1 MDALDLKFDT
11 DYRVTIC
18 DDGLKN
24 GDIVRRCSSS
34 LDDKH
39 SVKFQNGSGN
49 VGFLI
54 FSDVEEIVPDDP
66 QINFNTLKTALESPT
81 TIIPPEVNNAEQLEK
96 WVEWVDA
103 LPCESHCGNSGLPKD
118 STHYQHTLLQPLE
131 IMQRIMAPEE
141 FKGFL
146 KGNILKYSIRGGNKQ
161 GEPAEK
167 DLGKVETYSRWL
179 RLAEQGKT
187 INPMLD

>member
-1 MDALDLKFDT
+1 MTALDLKFDT
-11 DYRVTIC
+11 DYRVIVE
-18 DDGLKN
+18 GSYFFK
-24 GDIVRRCSSS
+24 GDIVRRCNGS
-34 LDDKH
+34 LDDES
-39 SVKFQNGSGN
+39 SVKFVGSSGAT
-49 VGFLI
+49 GYLSI
-54 FSDVEEIVPDDP
+54 GDVEEIVPDSD
-66 QINFNTLKTALESPT
+66 QKETVYVNT
-81 TIIPPEVNNAEQLEK
+81 
-96 WVEWVDA
+96 
-103 LPCESHCGNSGLPKD
+103 GLPKD

>member
-1 MDALDLKFDT
+1 MNALDLKFDT
-11 DYRVTIC
+11 DYRVIVE
-18 DDGLKN
+18 GSYFFK
-24 GDIVRRCSSS
+24 GDIVRRYNWS
-34 LDDKH
+34 LDDDL
-39 SVKFQNGSGN
+39 SVRFMGSSG
-49 VGFLI
+49 VTGFLSI
-54 FSDVEEIVPDDP
+54 GDVEEIVPDSD
-66 QINFNTLKTALESPT
+66 QKETVYVNT
-81 TIIPPEVNNAEQLEK
+81 
-96 WVEWVDA
+96 
-103 LPCESHCGNSGLPKD
+103 GLPKD

-187 INPMLD
+187 INPMVD

>member
-11 DYRVTIC
+11 DYRVTTC
-18 DDGLKN
+18 DAGFKN

-34 LDDKH
+34 LDDEC
-39 SVKFQNGSGN
+39 SVKFQNDSGI

-54 FSDVEEIVPDDP
+54 FSDVEEIVPD
-66 QINFNTLKTALESPT
+66 NK
-81 TIIPPEVNNAEQLEK
+81 K
-96 WVEWVDA
+96 
-103 LPCESHCGNSGLPKD
+103 ESHCVNTGLPKD

-131 IMQRIMAPEE
+131 IMQRIMTPEE

-187 INPMLD
+187 INPMVD

>member
-1 MDALDLKFDT
+1 MNALDLKFDT
-11 DYRVTIC
+11 DYRVIC

-34 LDDKH
+34 LDDEC

-49 VGFLI
+49 IGFLI
-54 FSDVEEIVPDDP
+54 FSDVEEIVPDS
-66 QINFNTLKTALESPT
+66 K
-81 TIIPPEVNNAEQLEK
+81 K
-96 WVEWVDA
+96 
-103 LPCESHCGNSGLPKD
+103 ESHCVNTGLPKD

-187 INPMLD
+187 INPKVD

>member
-1 MDALDLKFDT
+1 MNALDLKFDT
-11 DYRVTIC
+11 DYRVIVE
-18 DDGLKN
+18 GSYFFK
-24 GDIVRRCSSS
+24 GDIVRRYNGS
-34 LDDKH
+34 LDDKL
-39 SVKFQNGSGN
+39 SVKFVGSSGAA
-49 VGFLI
+49 GFLSI
-54 FSDVEEIVPDDP
+54 GDVEEIVPDSD
-66 QINFNTLKTALESPT
+66 QKETVYVNT
-81 TIIPPEVNNAEQLEK
+81 
-96 WVEWVDA
+96 
-103 LPCESHCGNSGLPKD
+103 GLPKD

-131 IMQRIMAPEE
+131 IMQRIMTPEE

-187 INPMLD
+187 INPMVD

>member
-1 MDALDLKFDT
+1 MNALDLKFDT
-11 DYRVTIC
+11 DYRVTC
-18 DDGLKN
+18 DTGFRN
-24 GDIVRRCSSS
+24 GDIVRRCHSP
-34 LDDKH
+34 LNDER
-39 SVKFQNGSGN
+39 SVKFQNGSGS

-54 FSDVEEIVPDDP
+54 PGYVEEIVPDS
-66 QINFNTLKTALESPT
+66 K
-81 TIIPPEVNNAEQLEK
+81 K
-96 WVEWVDA
+96 
-103 LPCESHCGNSGLPKD
+103 ESHCVNTGLPKD

>member
-11 DYRVTIC
+11 DYRVTTC
-18 DDGLKN
+18 DAGFKN

-34 LDDKH
+34 LDDEC

-49 VGFLI
+49 VGFMI
-54 FSDVEEIVPDDP
+54 FSDVEEIVPDS
-66 QINFNTLKTALESPT
+66 K
-81 TIIPPEVNNAEQLEK
+81 K
-96 WVEWVDA
+96 
-103 LPCESHCGNSGLPKD
+103 ESHCVNTGLPKD

-187 INPMLD
+187 INPMVD

>member
-11 DYRVTIC
+11 DYRVTTC
-18 DDGLKN
+18 DAGFKN
-24 GDIVRRCSSS
+24 GDIVRRFSSS
-34 LDDKH
+34 FDDEY

-54 FSDVEEIVPDDP
+54 FSDVEEIIPDSD
-66 QINFNTLKTALESPT
+66 QKETVYVNT
-81 TIIPPEVNNAEQLEK
+81 
-96 WVEWVDA
+96 
-103 LPCESHCGNSGLPKD
+103 GLPKD

>member
-11 DYRVTIC
+11 DYRVTMC
-18 DDGLKN
+18 DAGIKN

-34 LDDKH
+34 LDDEH

-54 FSDVEEIVPDDP
+54 FSDVEEIVPDS
-66 QINFNTLKTALESPT
+66 K
-81 TIIPPEVNNAEQLEK
+81 K
-96 WVEWVDA
+96 
-103 LPCESHCGNSGLPKD
+103 ESHCVNTGLPKD

-187 INPMLD
+187 INPMVD

>member
-1 MDALDLKFDT
+1 MNALDLKFDT
-11 DYRVTIC
+11 DYRVIV
-18 DDGLKN
+18 GGSYFFK
-24 GDIVRRCSSS
+24 GDIVRRCNGLS
-34 LDDKH
+34 DDES
-39 SVKFQNGSGN
+39 SVKFVGSSGAT
-49 VGFLI
+49 GYLPTG
-54 FSDVEEIVPDDP
+54 DVEEIIPYDP
-66 QINFNTLKTALESPT
+66 QINFNTLKTALKSLT
-81 TIIPPEVNNAEQLEK
+81 TIIPPEVNSAEQLGK
-96 WVEWVDA
+96 WVDA

-187 INPMLD
+187 INPMQD

>member
-1 MDALDLKFDT
+1 MNALDLKFDT
-11 DYRVTIC
+11 DYRVIVE
-18 DDGLKN
+18 GSYFFK
-24 GDIVRRCSSS
+24 GDIVRREASS
-34 LDDKH
+34 LDDEW
-39 SVKFQNGSGN
+39 SVKFVGSSGDV
-49 VGFLI
+49 VGFLSI
-54 FSDVEEIVPDDP
+54 GDVEEIIPYDP
-66 QINFNTLKTALESPT
+66 QS
-81 TIIPPEVNNAEQLEK
+81 
-96 WVEWVDA
+96 
-103 LPCESHCGNSGLPKD
+103 ESHCGNSGLPKD

-131 IMQRIMAPEE
+131 IMQRIMTPEE

>member
-1 MDALDLKFDT
+1 MNALDLKFDT
-11 DYRVTIC
+11 DYRVIVE
-18 DDGLKN
+18 GSYFFK
-24 GDIVRRCSSS
+24 GDIVRRYNWS
-34 LDDKH
+34 LDDEL
-39 SVKFQNGSGN
+39 SVRFMGSSG
-49 VGFLI
+49 VTGFLSI
-54 FSDVEEIVPDDP
+54 GDVEEIVPDSD
-66 QINFNTLKTALESPT
+66 QKETVYVNT
-81 TIIPPEVNNAEQLEK
+81 
-96 WVEWVDA
+96 
-103 LPCESHCGNSGLPKD
+103 GLPKD

-187 INPMLD
+187 INPMVD

>member
-1 MDALDLKFDT
+1 MNALDLKFDT
-11 DYRVTIC
+11 DYRVTTC
-18 DDGLKN
+18 GTEFKN
-24 GDIVRRCSSS
+24 GDIVRRCRSS
-34 LDDKH
+34 LNDER
-39 SVKFQNGSGN
+39 SVKFQNGSGV

-54 FSDVEEIVPDDP
+54 FSDVEEIVPDAP
-66 QINFNTLKTALESPT
+66 QINSNIPNTALKSLT
-81 TIIPPEVNNAEQLEK
+81 TIIPPEVNSAEQLEK

-131 IMQRIMAPEE
+131 IMQRIMSTEE

-179 RLAEQGKT
+179 RLAEQGKI

>member
-1 MDALDLKFDT
+1 MNALDLKFDT
-11 DYRVTIC
+11 DYRVIVE
-18 DDGLKN
+18 GSYFFK
-24 GDIVRRCSSS
+24 GDIVRRYNGS
-34 LDDKH
+34 LDDES
-39 SVKFQNGSGN
+39 SVKFVGSSGAT
-49 VGFLI
+49 GYLPI
-54 FSDVEEIVPDDP
+54 GDVEEIIPYDP
-66 QINFNTLKTALESPT
+66 QINFNTLKTALKSLT
-81 TIIPPEVNNAEQLEK
+81 TIIPPEVNSAEQLGK
-96 WVEWVDA
+96 WVDA

>member
-1 MDALDLKFDT
+1 MNALDLKLDT
-11 DYRVTIC
+11 DYRVIVE
-18 DDGLKN
+18 GPSFFK
-24 GDIVRRCSSS
+24 GDIVRRYNGL
-34 LDDKH
+34 LDDES
-39 SVKFQNGSGN
+39 SVKFVGSSGAI
-49 VGFLI
+49 GFLSI
-54 FSDVEEIVPDDP
+54 GDVEEIIPYDP
-66 QINFNTLKTALESPT
+66 QS
-81 TIIPPEVNNAEQLEK
+81 
-96 WVEWVDA
+96 
-103 LPCESHCGNSGLPKD
+103 ESHCGNSGLPKD

-131 IMQRIMAPEE
+131 IMQRIMTPEE

-187 INPMLD
+187 INPMVD

>member
-1 MDALDLKFDT
+1 MNALDLKFDT
-11 DYRVTIC
+11 DYRVIVE
-18 DDGLKN
+18 GSSFFKN

-34 LDDKH
+34 LDDEH

-54 FSDVEEIVPDDP
+54 FSDVEEIIPYDP
-66 QINFNTLKTALESPT
+66 QS
-81 TIIPPEVNNAEQLEK
+81 
-96 WVEWVDA
+96 
-103 LPCESHCGNSGLPKD
+103 ESHCGNSGLPKD

-187 INPMLD
+187 INPMVD

>member
-1 MDALDLKFDT
+1 MNALDLKFDT
-11 DYRVTIC
+11 DYRVTTT
-18 DDGLKN
+18 GSSFFN
-24 GDIVRRCSSS
+24 EGDIVRRTRSK
-34 LDDKH
+34 LDDNS
-39 SVKFQNGSGN
+39 SVKFKHDSGV
-49 VGFLI
+49 VGYLYAD
-54 FSDVEEIVPDDP
+54 DVEEIVPDDP

-81 TIIPPEVNNAEQLEK
+81 TIIPPEVNSAEQLGK
-96 WVEWVDA
+96 WVDA

-131 IMQRIMAPEE
+131 IMQRIMTPEE

>member
-1 MDALDLKFDT
+1 MNALDLKFDT
-11 DYRVTIC
+11 DYRVTTC
-18 DDGLKN
+18 DTGFKN

-34 LDDKH
+34 LDDEH

-49 VGFLI
+49 VGFMI
-54 FSDVEEIVPDDP
+54 FSDVEEIVPDS
-66 QINFNTLKTALESPT
+66 K
-81 TIIPPEVNNAEQLEK
+81 K
-96 WVEWVDA
+96 
-103 LPCESHCGNSGLPKD
+103 ESHCVNTGLPKD

-187 INPMLD
+187 INPMVD

>member
-11 DYRVTIC
+11 DYRVTTC
-18 DDGLKN
+18 DAGFKN

-34 LDDKH
+34 LDDER

-54 FSDVEEIVPDDP
+54 FSDVEEIVPDS
-66 QINFNTLKTALESPT
+66 K
-81 TIIPPEVNNAEQLEK
+81 K
-96 WVEWVDA
+96 
-103 LPCESHCGNSGLPKD
+103 ESHCVNTGLPKD

>member
-1 MDALDLKFDT
+1 MNALDLKFDT
-11 DYRVTIC
+11 DYCVMTC
-18 DDGLKN
+18 NDEFKN

-34 LDDKH
+34 LDDEC

-49 VGFLI
+49 VGFMI
-54 FSDVEEIVPDDP
+54 FSDVEEIVPDS
-66 QINFNTLKTALESPT
+66 K
-81 TIIPPEVNNAEQLEK
+81 K
-96 WVEWVDA
+96 
-103 LPCESHCGNSGLPKD
+103 ESHCVNTGLPKD

-187 INPMLD
+187 INPMVD

>member
-1 MDALDLKFDT
+1 MNALDLKFDT
-11 DYRVTIC
+11 DYRVIVE
-18 DDGLKN
+18 GSYFFK
-24 GDIVRRCSSS
+24 GDIVRRSGSS
-34 LDDKH
+34 LDDGC
-39 SVKFQNGSGN
+39 SVRFVGSSGAI
-49 VGFLI
+49 GFLLI
-54 FSDVEEIVPDDP
+54 GDVEEIIPDSD
-66 QINFNTLKTALESPT
+66 QKETVYVNT
-81 TIIPPEVNNAEQLEK
+81 
-96 WVEWVDA
+96 
-103 LPCESHCGNSGLPKD
+103 GLPKD

-167 DLGKVETYSRWL
+167 ELGKVETYSRWL

>member
-1 MDALDLKFDT
+1 MNALDLKFDT
-11 DYRVTIC
+11 DYRVIVE
-18 DDGLKN
+18 GSYFFK
-24 GDIVRRCSSS
+24 GDIVRRYNGS
-34 LDDKH
+34 LDDEL
-39 SVKFQNGSGN
+39 SVKFMGSSGAI
-49 VGFLI
+49 GFLSI
-54 FSDVEEIVPDDP
+54 DDVEEIVPDAP
-66 QINFNTLKTALESPT
+66 
-81 TIIPPEVNNAEQLEK
+81 
-96 WVEWVDA
+96 
-103 LPCESHCGNSGLPKD
+103 PCESHCGNSGLPKD

>member
-11 DYRVTIC
+11 DYRVTT
-18 DDGLKN
+18 GFKN

-34 LDDKH
+34 LDDDL
-39 SVKFQNGSGN
+39 SVKFQNGSSGAT
-49 VGFLI
+49 GFLSI
-54 FSDVEEIVPDDP
+54 GDVEEIVPDS
-66 QINFNTLKTALESPT
+66 K
-81 TIIPPEVNNAEQLEK
+81 K
-96 WVEWVDA
+96 
-103 LPCESHCGNSGLPKD
+103 ESHCVNTGLPKD

-161 GEPAEK
+161 GEPVEK

-187 INPMLD
+187 INPMAD

>member
-1 MDALDLKFDT
+1 MNALDLKFDT
-11 DYRVTIC
+11 DYRVMTR
-18 DDGLKN
+18 GGGFKN

-34 LDDKH
+34 LDDEG
-39 SVKFQNGSGN
+39 SVQFKNGSGN
-49 VGFLI
+49 VGFMI
-54 FSDVEEIVPDDP
+54 FNDVEEIVPDS
-66 QINFNTLKTALESPT
+66 K
-81 TIIPPEVNNAEQLEK
+81 K
-96 WVEWVDA
+96 
-103 LPCESHCGNSGLPKD
+103 ESHCVNTGLPKD

>member
-11 DYRVTIC
+11 DYRVTTC
-18 DDGLKN
+18 DAGFKN
-24 GDIVRRCSSS
+24 GDIVRRSGSS
-34 LDDKH
+34 LDDGCSIRFK
-39 SVKFQNGSGN
+39 NDSGVIN
-49 VGFLI
+49 FLSI
-54 FSDVEEIVPDDP
+54 GDVEEIIPDSD
-66 QINFNTLKTALESPT
+66 QKETVYVNT
-81 TIIPPEVNNAEQLEK
+81 
-96 WVEWVDA
+96 
-103 LPCESHCGNSGLPKD
+103 GLPKD

-131 IMQRIMAPEE
+131 IMQRIMTPEE

-187 INPMLD
+187 INPMVD

>member
-1 MDALDLKFDT
+1 MNALDLKFDT
-11 DYRVTIC
+11 DYRVTTC
-18 DDGLKN
+18 DAGFKN

-34 LDDKH
+34 LDNEH

-54 FSDVEEIVPDDP
+54 FSDVEEIVPDS
-66 QINFNTLKTALESPT
+66 K
-81 TIIPPEVNNAEQLEK
+81 K
-96 WVEWVDA
+96 
-103 LPCESHCGNSGLPKD
+103 ESHCGNSGLPKD

-187 INPMLD
+187 INPMVD

>member
-1 MDALDLKFDT
+1 MNALDLKFDT
-11 DYRVTIC
+11 DYRVIV
-18 DDGLKN
+18 GGSYFLK
-24 GDIVRRCSSS
+24 GDIVRRCNGS
-34 LDDKH
+34 LDDEL
-39 SVKFQNGSGN
+39 SVRFVESSGTT
-49 VGFLI
+49 GFLLI
-54 FSDVEEIVPDDP
+54 GDVEEIVPDSD
-66 QINFNTLKTALESPT
+66 QKETVYVNT
-81 TIIPPEVNNAEQLEK
+81 
-96 WVEWVDA
+96 
-103 LPCESHCGNSGLPKD
+103 GLPKD

-187 INPMLD
+187 INPMVD

>member
-1 MDALDLKFDT
+1 MNALDLKFDT
-11 DYRVTIC
+11 DYRVI
-18 DDGLKN
+18 
-24 GDIVRRCSSS
+24 GDYLFRKGDVVRRSGSS
-34 LDDKH
+34 LDDEYSIRFK
-39 SVKFQNGSGN
+39 NDSGVIN
-49 VGFLI
+49 FLSI
-54 FSDVEEIVPDDP
+54 GDVEEIIPDSD
-66 QINFNTLKTALESPT
+66 QKETVYENTR
-81 TIIPPEVNNAEQLEK
+81 
-96 WVEWVDA
+96 
-103 LPCESHCGNSGLPKD
+103 LPKD

-131 IMQRIMAPEE
+131 IMQRIMTPEE

>member
-1 MDALDLKFDT
+1 MNALDLKFDT
-11 DYRVTIC
+11 DYRVIVE
-18 DDGLKN
+18 GSYFFK
-24 GDIVRRCSSS
+24 GDIVRRLAVRPWDDEWSVRFVGSS
-34 LDDKH
+34 
-39 SVKFQNGSGN
+39 GAT
-49 VGFLI
+49 GFLSI
-54 FSDVEEIVPDDP
+54 GDVEEIVPDS
-66 QINFNTLKTALESPT
+66 K
-81 TIIPPEVNNAEQLEK
+81 K
-96 WVEWVDA
+96 
-103 LPCESHCGNSGLPKD
+103 ESHCVNTGLPKD

-131 IMQRIMAPEE
+131 IMQRIMTPEE

-187 INPMLD
+187 INPMVD

>member
-1 MDALDLKFDT
+1 MNALDLKFDT
-11 DYRVTIC
+11 DYRFTIR
-18 DDGLKN
+18 DVGFKN

-34 LDDKH
+34 LDDER

-54 FSDVEEIVPDDP
+54 FSDVEEIVPDSD
-66 QINFNTLKTALESPT
+66 QKETVYVNT
-81 TIIPPEVNNAEQLEK
+81 
-96 WVEWVDA
+96 
-103 LPCESHCGNSGLPKD
+103 GLPKD